1 MKDKQ
6 IKEIHEL
13 IYLWFNNQKYHIYG
27 MYKARHCTSSKSYEH
42 IHEYSEKNTLG
53 SDQVNFKISE
63 CFSYMPFY
71 FTKLD
76 LKFQGYVDDNLAD
89 DIDNKKS
96 TIWFVYTLGNI
107 TVYWV
112 SYKRLIVFLLYRL
125 NM

>member
-1 MKDKQ
+1 
-6 IKEIHEL
+6 
-13 IYLWFNNQKYHIYG
+13 
-27 MYKARHCTSSKSYEH
+27 
-42 IHEYSEKNTLG
+42 
-53 SDQVNFKISE
+53 
-63 CFSYMPFY
+63 
-71 FTKLD
+71 
-76 LKFQGYVDDNLAD
+76 LAD